1 MQREETAGASLRE
14 GIMEVAFEQR
24 TERAEALVDFDVIPT
39 LQGSNIGTVLYWQS
53 AEIYI
58 SEVRW

>member
-1 MQREETAGASLRE
+1 MQREEADGVSFRE

-24 TERAEALVDFDVIPT
+24 TERAEALVDFDVFLT

-53 AEIYI
+53 AGIHI
-58 SEVRW
+58 PEVRW

>member
-39 LQGSNIGTVLYWQS
+39 FQGSNIGTVLYWQS
-53 AEIYI
+53 AEIDI